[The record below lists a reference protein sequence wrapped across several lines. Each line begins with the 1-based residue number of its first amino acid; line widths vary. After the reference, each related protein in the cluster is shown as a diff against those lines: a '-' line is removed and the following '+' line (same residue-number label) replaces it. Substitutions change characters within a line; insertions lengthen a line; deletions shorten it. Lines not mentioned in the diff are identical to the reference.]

1 MSYSL
6 HPSIDNGLQ
15 AGDPNFA
22 GGKLYCHCSS
32 DKVEV
37 EIKGNVLH
45 NHACGVSL
53 SPISH
58 NTVRSG
64 NHHLHEDYI

>member
-6 HPSIDNGLQ
+6 HPSIDNGLKK
-15 AGDPNFA
+15 GDPNFA

-53 SPISH
+53 RSKREE
-58 NTVRSG
+58 NTTRV
-64 NHHLHEDYI
+64 HD